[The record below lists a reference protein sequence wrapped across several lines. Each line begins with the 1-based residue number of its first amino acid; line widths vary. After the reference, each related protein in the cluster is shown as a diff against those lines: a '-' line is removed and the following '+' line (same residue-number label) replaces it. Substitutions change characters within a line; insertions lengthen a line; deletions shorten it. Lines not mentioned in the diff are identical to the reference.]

1 MVRVNEFG
9 RSMIEM
15 LGVLAIVGVL
25 SVGGIS
31 GYSKAMTKFKTN
43 KTIEQITTIVTNVKT
58 LFASSRNYRGLN
70 LDVAIG
76 ADIIPEDMVNGSLV
90 VNPFGGG
97 VDVFASKTDGD
108 ENGAFIVAFFGIPAT
123 ECVAI
128 GLNDIVGDG
137 LIAFSYGLRGA
148 DEDDDEPQGGGCNAA
163 GFDLNEV
170 TESSNPVNGSCCDF
184 NSPDNPSCPYP
195 RGVADS
201 ASISFGST
209 CTIAFKIK

>member
-1 MVRVNEFG
+1 MFKANEFG

-31 GYSKAMTKFKTN
+31 GYSKAMKKFKTN
-43 KTIEQITTIVTNVKT
+43 KTIEQITTIVTNVQT
-58 LFASSRNYRGLN
+58 LFASSRNYRGLD
-70 LDVAIG
+70 LGVAISV
-76 ADIIPEDMVNGSLV
+76 DIIPEDMLNGSLV

-108 ENGAFIVAFFGIPAT
+108 ENGAFIVAFFGIPAS
-123 ECVAI
+123 ECVTI
-128 GLNDIVGDG
+128 GSNDIIGDG
-137 LIAFSYGLRGA
+137 LIAFSYGLRGEE
-148 DEDDDEPQGGGCNAA
+148 EDDDEPQGGCSAA

-184 NSPDNPSCPYP
+184 NSPDNSSCPYP
-195 RGVADS
+195 RSVAES